1 MISENAPVESILVR
15 DFSNKSI
22 DLLKE
27 YQDKALL
34 LIIYNNQCL
43 GCTGR
48 AIPLAYEL
56 QKENKEV
63 QVIGIHTSFN
73 ASQVTESDIKSIFTV
88 DVLPFPIFLDNG
100 RTVYDQF
107 DSSGT
112 PQWVLITKEGKLSR
126 TIFGSQEGAQ
136 NRLYYAIEQLKEN

>member
-1 MISENAPVESILVR
+1 MLKENDSVESILVR
-15 DFSNKSI
+15 DFNNNSVDLIKKYQGKS
-22 DLLKE
+22 LLV
-27 YQDKALL
+27 
-34 LIIYNNQCL
+34 IIYNNQCL

-73 ASQVTESDIKSIFTV
+73 AGQVTESDIKSIFTINE
-88 DVLPFPIFLDNG
+88 LPFPIFLDNG
-100 RTVYDQF
+100 RMVYDQF

-112 PQWVLITKEGKLSR
+112 PQWILITKGGKLSR

-136 NRLYYAIEQLKEN
+136 NRLYYAIEQLKGR

>member
-22 DLLKE
+22 DLIKK
-27 YQDKALL
+27 YQGKAILL
-34 LIIYNNQCL
+34 LIYNNQCL